1 MRTFVLICTIAAA
14 SFAATAPANDER
26 AVRDLIERR
35 NTAYHNLD
43 AKTLTALST
52 PDFRLVDRF
61 GDNIESEGPDYTL
74 RMWSWTFREVYKERH
89 PPEHTITDVRML
101 SPDVAVVQSK
111 TQWPEITL
119 DDGTK
124 IPPHGE
130 VDTFVTV
137 KRNGEWRISVQ
148 TIHNQFVTRMGDHP
162 EFRGPVPPVH
172 N

>member
-1 MRTFVLICTIAAA
+1 MSWRNLSEMDLQFARSRRRATTRRKLPPKRRPAAWR
-14 SFAATAPANDER
+14 SVR
-26 AVRDLIERR
+26 AVALALVHDFAEARLAFMLADSGVTVLLTQEGMRDVLP
-35 NTAYHNLD
+35 AY
-43 AKTLTALST
+43 
-52 PDFRLVDRF
+52 DFRTVIRID
-61 GDNIESEGPDYTL
+61 
-74 RMWSWTFREVYKERH
+74 
-89 PPEHTITDVRML
+89 
-101 SPDVAVVQSK
+101 